1 MKTIEITLTK
11 RKNKLVLYFLAIFMC
26 TFAVI
31 GFAVELINNDF
42 SWWTA
47 GVALL
52 FVFGLFLL
60 GSKMH
65 IYFTSNEVK
74 LVAESDGKTILFY
87 NKNDSGKIFN
97 TSEEINL
104 SKMGRFY
111 IVKKRTRYLMNNYS
125 YAFEG
130 KGSKTSLFKEEID
143 AFPSLFEASE
153 NDRNKVLE
161 FVKTAFPEI
170 ELGFQNAWEKF
181 YSNKSNMQ
189 INI

>member
-1 MKTIEITLTK
+1 MNNIEITLTK

-26 TFAVI
+26 TLGVL
-31 GFAVELINNDF
+31 GFAVELANNDF

-47 GVALL
+47 GIGLL
-52 FVFGLFLL
+52 FVFGLLL
-60 GSKMH
+60 IGSKMYT
-65 IYFTSNEVK
+65 YFTSNEVK
-74 LVAESDGKTILFY
+74 LIVESDGKKILFY

-97 TSEEINL
+97 KSEDINL

-111 IVKKRTRYLMNNYS
+111 TVRKRTKYLMNNYS

-153 NDRNKVLE
+153 SDRNKVLE
-161 FVKTAFPEI
+161 FVKSISPDI
-170 ELGFQNAWEKF
+170 ELGFQNAWEKL
-181 YSNKSNMQ
+181 YTNKSNM
-189 INI
+189 

>member
-1 MKTIEITLTK
+1 MNTIEIKLIK
-11 RKNKLVLYFLAIFMC
+11 RNNKLILYFLAIFMC
-26 TFAVI
+26 TLGVI
-31 GFAVELINNDF
+31 AFAVELISKGF
-42 SWWTA
+42 SWWIA
-47 GVALL
+47 IVGLL

-60 GSKMH
+60 GSRMY

-74 LVAESDGKTILFY
+74 LVVESDGKTILFY
-87 NKNDSGKIFN
+87 NQNDSGKIFN
-97 TSEEINL
+97 KSEKISL

-130 KGSKTSLFKEEID
+130 KGSKTNLLKEEID

-161 FVKTAFPEI
+161 FVRTVSPEI
-170 ELGFQNAWEKF
+170 ELGFQNLWEKL
-181 YSNKSNMQ
+181 YTSKK
-189 INI
+189 